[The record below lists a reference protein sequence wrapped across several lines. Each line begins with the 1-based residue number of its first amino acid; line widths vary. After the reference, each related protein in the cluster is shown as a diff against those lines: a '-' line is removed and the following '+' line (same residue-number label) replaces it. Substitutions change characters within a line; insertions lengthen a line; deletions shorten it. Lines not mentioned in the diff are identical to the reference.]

1 MSSSAAL
8 SFLAVSVVSF
18 GCLAAEPGPNS
29 WPGWRG
35 PVSAGSTASGSYAS
49 GWADGKN
56 ILWTAPLPG
65 KGCSTPVV
73 WGDRIFI
80 TVPIEGEDGIMA
92 FDWKGKVRWQSRMGK
107 TRGGKHRNGSGANP
121 SPVTDGKY
129 IFAYYRSGNF
139 AGLDVTGKVL
149 WKTNLQKRF
158 GEDTL
163 YWDIGTSPVVTA
175 RHAVIAVIQE
185 RGSFLAAFD
194 KKSGELAW
202 KVARNYE
209 CPTEGDHSYT
219 TPIVVRH
226 EGREAILVWGAERLT
241 LHSAADGKIIWSC
254 AGFNPEE
261 KRNWVTVA
269 SPVISAGVVVVP
281 YGRGERLAGV
291 KLGGKGDV
299 TATHRLWTVKGNGTF
314 VPTPAV
320 SGDEVYILRDKG
332 QVVCLDSKTGKTKW
346 SGRMPK
352 HRAKYYS
359 SPLVAGGNMYAARE
373 DGVVVVA
380 RLGADFKVLSEN
392 DMGERMIASP
402 VPVAGRLLL
411 RGDKALYCIAKPG
424 ETASK

>member
-1 MSSSAAL
+1 MSRSAAL

-73 WGDRIFI
+73 WGDSIFI

-107 TRGGKHRNGSGANP
+107 ARGGKHRNGSGANP

-139 AGLDVTGKVL
+139 AGLDIKGKVL
-149 WKTNLQKRF
+149 WTTNLQKRF
-158 GEDTL
+158 GQDTL
-163 YWDIGTSPVVTA
+163 YWDIGTSPVVTES
-175 RHAVIAVIQE
+175 HAVIAVIQE

-194 KKSGELAW
+194 KKSGEIAW
-202 KVARNYE
+202 KVARDYE

-226 EGREAILVWGAERLT
+226 EGKEAILVWGAERLT

-261 KRNWVTVA
+261 KRFWVTVA
-269 SPVISAGVVVVP
+269 SPVISDGVVVVP

-299 TATHRLWTVKGNGTF
+299 TGTHRLWTVKGNGTF

-380 RLGADFKVLSEN
+380 RLGKDFKVLSEN

-411 RGDKALYCIAKPG
+411 RGDSALYCIAKPG

>member
-73 WGDRIFI
+73 WGDSIFV

-139 AGLDVTGKVL
+139 AGLDIKGKVL
-149 WKTNLQKRF
+149 WTTNLQKRF
-158 GEDTL
+158 GQDTL
-163 YWDIGTSPVVTA
+163 YWDIGTSPVVTE

-194 KKSGELAW
+194 KKSGEIAW

-314 VPTPAV
+314 VPTPAT

>member
-1 MSSSAAL
+1 MSRSAAL

-107 TRGGKHRNGSGANP
+107 ARGGKHRNGSGANP

-139 AGLDVTGKVL
+139 AGLDIKGKVL
-149 WKTNLQKRF
+149 WTTNLQKRF
-158 GEDTL
+158 GQDTL
-163 YWDIGTSPVVTA
+163 YWDIGTSPVVTES
-175 RHAVIAVIQE
+175 HAVIAVIQE

-194 KKSGELAW
+194 KKSGEIAW

-314 VPTPAV
+314 VPTPAT

>member
-1 MSSSAAL
+1 MFFAAVCF
-8 SFLAVSVVSF
+8 SGVCFST
-18 GCLAAEPGPNS
+18 EPASGS
-29 WPGWRG
+29 WPSWRG
-35 PVSAGSTASGSYAS
+35 PGSAGSVTTGAYAS
-49 GWADGKN
+49 GWGDGKN
-56 ILWTAPLPG
+56 ILWKTPLPG

-73 WGDRIFI
+73 WGESIFI

-107 TRGGKHRNGSGANP
+107 SRGGKHRNGSGANP
-121 SPVTDGKY
+121 SPITDGKY

-139 AGLDVTGKVL
+139 AGLDIGGKVL
-149 WKTNLQKRF
+149 WKTNLQERF
-158 GEDTL
+158 GADTL
-163 YWDIGTSPVVTA
+163 YWDIGTSPVVTES
-175 RHAVIAVIQE
+175 HAVIAVIQE

-194 KKSGELAW
+194 KKSGEIAW

-226 EGREAILVWGAERLT
+226 EGKEAILVWGAERLT

-254 AGFNPEE
+254 AGFNPEQ
-261 KRNWVTVA
+261 RGNWVTVA
-269 SPVISAGVVVVP
+269 SPVISNGVVVVP
-281 YGRGERLAGV
+281 YGRGERLTGV

-299 TATHRLWTVKGNGTF
+299 TGTHRLWTVKGNGTF
-314 VPTPAV
+314 VPTPAA
-320 SGDEVYILRDKG
+320 SGGEVYILRDKG
-332 QVVCLDSKTGKTKW
+332 QVICLDSKTGKTKW

-380 RLGADFKVLSEN
+380 RLGEDFKVLSEN

-402 VPVAGRLLL
+402 VPMAGRLLL
-411 RGDKALYCIAKPG
+411 RGDRALYCIAKPG
-424 ETASK
+424 EAASK

>member
-1 MSSSAAL
+1 MSRSAAL

-73 WGDRIFI
+73 WGESIFI

-121 SPVTDGKY
+121 SPVTDGQY

-139 AGLDVTGKVL
+139 AGLDINGKVL

-163 YWDIGTSPVVTA
+163 YWDIGTSPVVTE

-291 KLGGKGDV
+291 RLGGKGDV
-299 TATHRLWTVKGNGTF
+299 TETHRLWTVKGNGTF

-380 RLGADFKVLSEN
+380 RLGEDFKVLSEN

-411 RGDKALYCIAKPG
+411 RGDRALYCIAKPG

>member
-35 PVSAGSTASGSYAS
+35 PVSAGSTPSGSYAS

-380 RLGADFKVLSEN
+380 RLGVDFKVLSEN

>member
-1 MSSSAAL
+1 MSRSAAL
-8 SFLAVSVVSF
+8 SFLVVSVVSF

-73 WGDRIFI
+73 WGDSIFV

-163 YWDIGTSPVVTA
+163 YWDIGTSPVVTE

-194 KKSGELAW
+194 KKSGEIAW

-314 VPTPAV
+314 VPTPAT

>member
-1 MSSSAAL
+1 MSRSAAL

-73 WGDRIFI
+73 WGDSIFI

-107 TRGGKHRNGSGANP
+107 ARGGKHRNGSGANP

-139 AGLDVTGKVL
+139 AGLDIKGKVL
-149 WKTNLQKRF
+149 WTTNLQKRF
-158 GEDTL
+158 GQDTL
-163 YWDIGTSPVVTA
+163 YWDIGTSPVVTES
-175 RHAVIAVIQE
+175 HAVIAVIQE

-194 KKSGELAW
+194 KKSGEIAW
-202 KVARNYE
+202 KVARDYE

-226 EGREAILVWGAERLT
+226 EGKEAILVWGAERLT

-261 KRNWVTVA
+261 KRFWVTVA
-269 SPVISAGVVVVP
+269 SPVISDGVVVVP

-299 TATHRLWTVKGNGTF
+299 TETHRLWTVKGNGTF

-380 RLGADFKVLSEN
+380 RLGKDFKVLSEN

-411 RGDKALYCIAKPG
+411 RGDSALYCIAKPG

>member
-35 PVSAGSTASGSYAS
+35 PVSAGSTPSGSYAS

-163 YWDIGTSPVVTA
+163 YWDIGTSPVVTE

>member
-35 PVSAGSTASGSYAS
+35 PVSAGSTPSGSYAS

-80 TVPIEGEDGIMA
+80 TVPIKGEDGIMA

-241 LHSAADGKIIWSC
+241 LHSAADGKIILSC

>member
-1 MSSSAAL
+1 MSRSAAL
-8 SFLAVSVVSF
+8 SFLVVSVVSF

-163 YWDIGTSPVVTA
+163 YWDIGTSPVVTE

-194 KKSGELAW
+194 KKSGEIAW

-314 VPTPAV
+314 VPTPAT

>member
-73 WGDRIFI
+73 WGDSIFV

-107 TRGGKHRNGSGANP
+107 TRAGKHRNGSGANP

-139 AGLDVTGKVL
+139 AGLDIKGKVL
-149 WKTNLQKRF
+149 WTTNLQKRF
-158 GEDTL
+158 GQDTL
-163 YWDIGTSPVVTA
+163 YWDIGTSPVVTE

-194 KKSGELAW
+194 KKSGEIAW

-299 TATHRLWTVKGNGTF
+299 TETHRLWTVTGNGTF
-314 VPTPAV
+314 VPTPAAA
-320 SGDEVYILRDKG
+320 GGEVYILRDKG

-411 RGDKALYCIAKPG
+411 RGDRALYCIAKPG

>member
-1 MSSSAAL
+1 MSRSAAL

-73 WGDRIFI
+73 WGDSIFI

-107 TRGGKHRNGSGANP
+107 ARGGKHRNGSGANP

-139 AGLDVTGKVL
+139 AGLDIKGKVL
-149 WKTNLQKRF
+149 WTTNLQKRF
-158 GEDTL
+158 GQDTL
-163 YWDIGTSPVVTA
+163 YWDIGTSPVVTES
-175 RHAVIAVIQE
+175 HAVIAVIQE

-194 KKSGELAW
+194 KKSGEIAW

-314 VPTPAV
+314 VPTPAT

>member
-1 MSSSAAL
+1 MMRTLLIVSDVHDETPGQRRTPLRSVRWNTPKSTG
-8 SFLAVSVVSF
+8 SVV
-18 GCLAAEPGPNS
+18 
-29 WPGWRG
+29 RITD
-35 PVSAGSTASGSYAS
+35 SA
-49 GWADGKN
+49 
-56 ILWTAPLPG
+56 LVPLPG

-73 WGDRIFI
+73 WAGSIFV
-80 TVPIEGEDGIMA
+80 TVPIEGEDGLMA
-92 FDWKGKVRWQSRMGK
+92 FDWKGKVLWQSRMGK
-107 TRGGKHRNGSGANP
+107 ARGGKHRNGSGANP

-139 AGLDVTGKVL
+139 AGLDIKGKVL
-149 WKTNLQKRF
+149 WTTNLQERF
-158 GEDTL
+158 GKDTL
-163 YWDIGTSPVVTA
+163 YWDIGTSPVVTES
-175 RHAVIAVIQE
+175 HVVIAVIQE

-194 KKSGELAW
+194 KKSGEISW

-219 TPIVVRH
+219 TPIVVSH
-226 EGREAILVWGAERLT
+226 EGKEAILVWGAERLT

-261 KRNWVTVA
+261 KRFWVTVA
-269 SPVISAGVVVVP
+269 SPVIADGVVVVP

-299 TATHRLWTVKGNGTF
+299 TGTHRLWTVKGNGTF

-320 SGDEVYILRDKG
+320 SGAEVYILRDKG
-332 QVVCLDSKTGKTKW
+332 QVICLDSKTGKTKW

-380 RLGADFKVLSEN
+380 RLGEDFKVLSEN

-402 VPVAGRLLL
+402 VPIAGRLLL
-411 RGDKALYCIAKPG
+411 RGDRALYCIAKPG

>member
-1 MSSSAAL
+1 MSRSAAL

-73 WGDRIFI
+73 WGDSIFI

-107 TRGGKHRNGSGANP
+107 ARGGKHRNGSGANP

-139 AGLDVTGKVL
+139 AGLDIKGKVL
-149 WKTNLQKRF
+149 WTTNLQKRF
-158 GEDTL
+158 GQDTL
-163 YWDIGTSPVVTA
+163 YWDIGTSPVVTES
-175 RHAVIAVIQE
+175 HAVIAVIQE
-185 RGSFLAAFD
+185 RGSSLAAFD
-194 KKSGELAW
+194 KKSGEIAW

-314 VPTPAV
+314 VPTPAT

>member
-18 GCLAAEPGPNS
+18 GCLAAEPGPSS

-73 WGDRIFI
+73 WGDSIFV

-139 AGLDVTGKVL
+139 AGLDITGKVL

-158 GEDTL
+158 GKDTL
-163 YWDIGTSPVVTA
+163 YWDIGTSPVVTES
-175 RHAVIAVIQE
+175 HAVIAVIQE

-314 VPTPAV
+314 VPTPAA

-411 RGDKALYCIAKPG
+411 RGDRALYCIAKPG

>member
-1 MSSSAAL
+1 MSSGSA
-8 SFLAVSVVSF
+8 V
-18 GCLAAEPGPNS
+18 
-29 WPGWRG
+29 
-35 PVSAGSTASGSYAS
+35 SGSYAS
-49 GWADGKN
+49 GWSDGKN
-56 ILWTAPLPG
+56 ILWSAPLPG

-73 WGDRIFI
+73 WGESIFV
-80 TVPIEGEDGIMA
+80 TVPIEGEDGLMA

-107 TRGGKHRNGSGANP
+107 ARGGKHRNGSGANP

-139 AGLDVTGKVL
+139 AGLDIKGKVL
-149 WKTNLQKRF
+149 WTTNLQERF
-158 GEDTL
+158 GKDTL
-163 YWDIGTSPVVTA
+163 YWDIGTSPVVTES
-175 RHAVIAVIQE
+175 HAVIAVIQE

-194 KKSGELAW
+194 KKSGEIAW

-226 EGREAILVWGAERLT
+226 EGKEAILVWGAERLT
-241 LHSAADGKIIWSC
+241 LHSAADGKVIWSC

-261 KRNWVTVA
+261 KRFWVTVA
-269 SPVISAGVVVVP
+269 SPVISDGVVVVP

-299 TATHRLWTVKGNGTF
+299 TGTHRLWTVKGNGTF

-320 SGDEVYILRDKG
+320 SGAEVYILRDKG
-332 QVVCLDSKTGKTKW
+332 QVICLDSKTGKTKW

-380 RLGADFKVLSEN
+380 RLGEDFKVLSEN

-402 VPVAGRLLL
+402 VPMAGRLLL
-411 RGDKALYCIAKPG
+411 RGDKALYCIARPG
-424 ETASK
+424 EAASK

>member
-1 MSSSAAL
+1 MSSGSA
-8 SFLAVSVVSF
+8 V
-18 GCLAAEPGPNS
+18 
-29 WPGWRG
+29 
-35 PVSAGSTASGSYAS
+35 SGSYAS

-56 ILWTAPLPG
+56 ILWSAPLPG

-73 WGDRIFI
+73 WAESIFV
-80 TVPIEGEDGIMA
+80 TVPIEGEDGLMA
-92 FDWKGKVRWQSRMGK
+92 FDWKGKVLWQSRMGK
-107 TRGGKHRNGSGANP
+107 ARGGKHRNGSGANP

-139 AGLDVTGKVL
+139 AGLDIKGKVL
-149 WKTNLQKRF
+149 WTTNLQERF
-158 GEDTL
+158 GKDTL
-163 YWDIGTSPVVTA
+163 YWDIGTSPVVTES
-175 RHAVIAVIQE
+175 HAVIAVIQE

-194 KKSGELAW
+194 KKSGEIAW

-226 EGREAILVWGAERLT
+226 EGKEAILVWGAERLT

-254 AGFNPEE
+254 SGFNPEE
-261 KRNWVTVA
+261 RRNWVTVA
-269 SPVISAGVVVVP
+269 SPVISSGVVVVP

-299 TATHRLWTVKGNGTF
+299 TETHRLWTVKGNGTF
-314 VPTPAV
+314 VPTPAA
-320 SGDEVYILRDKG
+320 SGGEVYILRDKG

-380 RLGADFKVLSEN
+380 RLGKDFKVLSEN

-402 VPVAGRLLL
+402 VPMAGRLLL
-411 RGDKALYCIAKPG
+411 RGDKALYCIARPG
-424 ETASK
+424 EAASK

>member
-1 MSSSAAL
+1 
-8 SFLAVSVVSF
+8 
-18 GCLAAEPGPNS
+18 
-29 WPGWRG
+29 
-35 PVSAGSTASGSYAS
+35 VSAGSTPSGSYAS

-163 YWDIGTSPVVTA
+163 YWDIGTSPVVTE

>member
-1 MSSSAAL
+1 MM
-8 SFLAVSVVSF
+8 FLATVFFSTECF
-18 GCLAAEPGPNS
+18 TREPASGTWMS
-29 WPGWRG
+29 WRG
-35 PVSAGSTASGSYAS
+35 PGSAGSVATGAYAS
-49 GWADGKN
+49 GWEDGKN
-56 ILWTAPLPG
+56 ILWKAPLPG

-73 WGDRIFI
+73 WGESIFI

-92 FDWKGKVRWQSRMGK
+92 FDWKGKVRWKSRMGK
-107 TRGGKHRNGSGANP
+107 SRGGKHRNGSGANP

-139 AGLDVTGKVL
+139 AGLDIGGKVL
-149 WKTNLQKRF
+149 WKTNLQERF
-158 GEDTL
+158 GRDTL
-163 YWDIGTSPVVTA
+163 YWDIGTSPVVTRA
-175 RHAVIAVIQE
+175 HAVIAVIQE

-194 KKSGELAW
+194 KKSGKLAW

-219 TPIVVRH
+219 TPIVVLH
-226 EGREAILVWGAERLT
+226 EGKEAILVWGAERLT

-254 AGFNPEE
+254 AGFNPEQ
-261 KRNWVTVA
+261 RSNWVTVA
-269 SPVISAGVVVVP
+269 SPVISAGIAVVP
-281 YGRGERLAGV
+281 YGRGERLAGIR
-291 KLGGKGDV
+291 LGGKGDV

-314 VPTPAV
+314 VPTPAA
-320 SGDEVYILRDKG
+320 SGGEVFILRDKG
-332 QVVCLDSKTGKTKW
+332 QVVCLDSKTGRTKW

-380 RLGADFKVLSEN
+380 RLGKNFEVLSEN

-402 VPVAGRLLL
+402 VPIDGRLLL
-411 RGDKALYCIAKPG
+411 RGEKALYCIAKPG
-424 ETASK
+424 ETASE

>member
-1 MSSSAAL
+1 MSRLTAL
-8 SFLAVSVVSF
+8 SFFAAAIISS
-18 GCLAAEPGPNS
+18 GCFAAEPKT

-35 PVSAGSTASGSYAS
+35 PVSSGSAVSGSYAS

-56 ILWTAPLPG
+56 ILWSAPLPG

-73 WGDRIFI
+73 WGESIFV
-80 TVPIEGEDGIMA
+80 TVPIEGEDGLMA
-92 FDWKGKVRWQSRMGK
+92 FDWKGKVLWQSRMGK
-107 TRGGKHRNGSGANP
+107 ARGGKHRNGSGANS

-139 AGLDVTGKVL
+139 AGLDIKGKVL
-149 WKTNLQKRF
+149 WTTNLQERF
-158 GEDTL
+158 GKDTL
-163 YWDIGTSPVVTA
+163 YWDIGTSPVVTES
-175 RHAVIAVIQE
+175 HVVIAVIQE

-194 KKSGELAW
+194 KKSGEISW

-219 TPIVVRH
+219 TPIVVSH
-226 EGREAILVWGAERLT
+226 EGKEAILVWGAERLT

-261 KRNWVTVA
+261 KRFWVTVA
-269 SPVISAGVVVVP
+269 SPVIADGVVVVP

-299 TATHRLWTVKGNGTF
+299 TETHRLWTVKGNGTF

-320 SGDEVYILRDKG
+320 SGGEVYILRDKG
-332 QVVCLDSKTGKTKW
+332 QVICLDSKTGKTKW

-380 RLGADFKVLSEN
+380 RLGEDFKVLSEN

-402 VPVAGRLLL
+402 VPIAGRLLL
-411 RGDKALYCIAKPG
+411 RGDRALYCIAKPG

>member
-1 MSSSAAL
+1 MSRSAAL

-73 WGDRIFI
+73 WGDSIFI

-107 TRGGKHRNGSGANP
+107 ARGGKHRNGSGANP

-139 AGLDVTGKVL
+139 AGLDIKGKVL
-149 WKTNLQKRF
+149 WTTNLQKRF
-158 GEDTL
+158 GQDTL
-163 YWDIGTSPVVTA
+163 YWDIGTSPVVTES
-175 RHAVIAVIQE
+175 HAVIAVIQE

-194 KKSGELAW
+194 KKSGEIAW

-226 EGREAILVWGAERLT
+226 EGKEAILVWGAERLT

-261 KRNWVTVA
+261 KRFWVTVA
-269 SPVISAGVVVVP
+269 SPVISDGVVVVP

-299 TATHRLWTVKGNGTF
+299 TGTHRLWTVKGNGTF

-380 RLGADFKVLSEN
+380 RLGKDFKVLSEN

-411 RGDKALYCIAKPG
+411 RGDSALYCIAKPG